1 MTTFCENCLKKTKYH
16 SSNTDSFSN
25 RSFDIYYCNNCFIGK
40 TIVEKNFDFTSHYPK
55 NYYGK
60 DGKKFNFVV
69 EFIVLFFRYLR
80 AKFCYKLFR
89 TNNVKMLDVGC
100 GRGELL
106 YLMKKKVGLFMELKL
121 HQFQTLQ
128 QKRKLVKKKF

>member
-1 MTTFCENCLKKTKYH
+1 MTIFCENCLKETKYH

-40 TIVEKNFDFTSHYPK
+40 TIVKKNFDFTSHYPK

-69 EFIVLFFRYLR
+69 ELIVLFFRYLR
-80 AKFCYKLFR
+80 AKFCYKLFK

-106 YLMKKKVGLFMELKL
+106 YLMKKK
-121 HQFQTLQ
+121 
-128 QKRKLVKKKF
+128 RLVCLWN